1 MLVALGLVGTNFL
14 YVKFIMVES
23 RRPVAHQSPLQ
34 WQRLNPLRSFALL
47 LQNSYA
53 LCVGACAR

>member
-1 MLVALGLVGTNFL
+1 MLVALGLIAANFL
-14 YVKFIMVES
+14 YIKFIMVES
-23 RRPVAHQSPLQ
+23 RRVTHQAPFH

-53 LCVGACAR
+53 LCVGANDL